1 MDGHEMRR
9 GRTWPSAARA
19 GFERSSGRSAPV
31 LPHRPKS
38 CYDRASLLTLADLP
52 GPFVTAVAVALGLA
66 FGSFL
71 NVVIYRL
78 PRGESLSYPGSRCPG
93 CGQPIRAFDNIP
105 VLGWLLLRGRARC
118 CKIWISPR
126 YPLVEALGGLLA
138 WAIVRAIIFE
148 LPDETVWWKVVL
160 LFALYLTLALGLLA
174 AAFIDLDHMYLPD
187 PITIGGAALGLV
199 SVRLRGGSFEDAL
212 LGAALGF
219 VIVWLPFDFLYAKL
233 RGLPGMGLGDAKL
246 VMLAGAWFGWRGALF
261 ALLGGAVQATVVALA
276 VFLARGK
283 IDEPDAVVR
292 ARKELQA
299 LLESTEGEARAEL
312 EREIARD
319 PLAFEPEV
327 GFGKARLAFGP
338 FLALATLEYMLFGDV
353 IVQLV
358 FP

>member
-1 MDGHEMRR
+1 
-9 GRTWPSAARA
+9 
-19 GFERSSGRSAPV
+19 
-31 LPHRPKS
+31 
-38 CYDRASLLTLADLP
+38 LLTLADLP
-52 GPFVTAVAVALGLA
+52 GPFVTAIAVALGLA

-78 PRGESLSYPGSRCPG
+78 PRGESLSHPGSRCPG
-93 CGQPIRAFDNIP
+93 CGKPIRAFDNIP

-148 LPDETVWWKVVL
+148 LPDETAWWKVVL
-160 LFALYLTLALGLLA
+160 LFALYLALALGLLA

-187 PITIGGAALGLV
+187 PITIGGAALGIL
-199 SVRLRGGSFEDAL
+199 SVPLRGGSFVDAL

-219 VIVWLPFDFLYAKL
+219 VIVWLPFDFLYSKL

-261 ALLGGAVQATVVALA
+261 ALLGGAVQATFTALA
-276 VFLARGK
+276 VFLARGR
-283 IDEPDAVVR
+283 IDEPEAVIR
-292 ARKELQA
+292 ERRELQA
-299 LLESTEGEARAEL
+299 LLASSEGEARAEL
-312 EREIARD
+312 EQEIARD
-319 PLAFEPEV
+319 PLAFEPEA

-338 FLALATLEYMLFGDV
+338 FLALATIEYMLFGDF

>member
-1 MDGHEMRR
+1 M
-9 GRTWPSAARA
+9 
-19 GFERSSGRSAPV
+19 
-31 LPHRPKS
+31 
-38 CYDRASLLTLADLP
+38 
-52 GPFVTAVAVALGLA
+52 TAVAVALGLA

-78 PRGESLSYPGSRCPG
+78 PRGESLSHPGSRCPG
-93 CGQPIRAFDNIP
+93 CGQPIRAFDNVP

-160 LFALYLTLALGLLA
+160 LFALYLALALGLLA

-187 PITIGGAALGLV
+187 PITIGGAVFGIL
-199 SVRLRGGSFEDAL
+199 SVPLRGATFSDAL
-212 LGAALGF
+212 LGAAIGF
-219 VIVWLPFDFLYAKL
+219 LVVWLPFDFLYGKL

-261 ALLGGAVQATVVALA
+261 ALLGGAVQATCTALA
-276 VFLARGK
+276 VFLVRGR
-283 IDEPDAVVR
+283 IDEPDAVVQE
-292 ARKELQA
+292 RKELQA
-299 LLESTEGEARAEL
+299 LLESSDPEARAEL
-312 EREIARD
+312 EQEIARD
-319 PLAFEPEV
+319 PLAFEPEA

-338 FLALATLEYMLFGDV
+338 FLALATIEYMLFGDV